1 MDLEGPVTAL
11 SRRMAFAPS
20 GFWFGVMVVGR
31 SAGVLGASPQG
42 RMAEGLLQLGQLRLV
57 VLDGG
62 FTTCFGGIDEVV

>member
-1 MDLEGPVTAL
+1 MGL
-11 SRRMAFAPS
+11 R
-20 GFWFGVMVVGR
+20 FGAMIVGC

-42 RMAEGLLQLGQLRLV
+42 GMAEGLLQLGQLGFV